1 MNPVNLNKIIGKNIK
16 KYRKIKKRNINELSK
31 LTKIPI
37 SIIESI
43 ENYTIEREITIDE
56 LYKISVVLDI
66 PINKLLENKDD
77 Q

>member
-66 PINKLLENKDD
+66 AINKLLENKDD

>member
-16 KYRKIKKRNINELSK
+16 KYRLIKKRNINKLSK

-56 LYKISVVLDI
+56 LYKISVVLEI
-66 PINKLLENKDD
+66 PINKLLENIDD
-77 Q
+77 N